1 MKHRIALCIGV
12 AAYQSARLA
21 LANPI
26 NDARRIHAALRSRGF
41 DSTLLTDPTA
51 AELTAALDGL
61 RAKVDGYAGE
71 RVFSLVH
78 YAGHAVEIGGFG
90 VLMPVDSAFPASPQ
104 SLDFGGVPVLEVVD
118 ALKAGHGPKVV
129 VIDACRDAV
138 RGWTQQQMLDFTGL
152 AERQTKRLKRA
163 SEADDVVIAYST
175 SAGQPAYD
183 GDGSSNSAYCEKLE
197 AALLRHDATIVESLG
212 QCGQQVITESK
223 ALQRPW
229 IYTNVSGRPGFSDL
243 PVYALAWS
251 AALHHPTIASTR
263 LQEREMDAAVVVNG
277 EGRMQLV
284 RDGVVRNFLQH
295 PEKFTVATAREDEV
309 LLAGPNVFVSL
320 EVPGSEQGAVLTLD
334 AKLKIK
340 CADPFGICQSPDGRH
355 AVVYGHGGYSLLRRE
370 DDGWQ
375 LRRSESRSSDV
386 YGAKFQS
393 NDELLLCGGSSDSVC
408 RLDLS
413 GEEPVRT
420 GIPLGCRQ
428 HVYDLAWVARTEH
441 LIAVCNEGMVIR
453 VDTKTGKAERRSMFE
468 WPSVDVPGA
477 YGRLRHHRLSSDD
490 ANLFLSDPERFEAER
505 GETIWYE
512 TGHEGKRPSY
522 HLLCCAMT
530 KDPRLLAI
538 GADEG
543 LVFLVDVRTFEH
555 VATLDAG
562 SSIGVGL
569 RWMTCSQFDGAIH
582 ALGNDGVIRCFEPI
596 APFA

>member
-12 AAYQSARLA
+12 AAYQPARFSLP
-21 LANPI
+21 NPI
-26 NDARRIHAALRSRGF
+26 NDAKRIHAALQSRGF

-51 AELTAALDGL
+51 AQITAAVEAL
-61 RAKVDGYAGE
+61 RARVDGHAGD
-71 RVFSLVH
+71 RVFSVVY

-90 VLMPVDSAFPASPQ
+90 VLMPADSVFPATPQ
-104 SLDFGGVPVLEVVD
+104 SLAHGGVPVLEIVD

-129 VIDACRDAV
+129 IVDACRDAV
-138 RGWTQQQMLDFTGL
+138 RGWTQPQMLDFTHL
-152 AERQTKRLKRA
+152 SERETKRPKRA
-163 SEADDVVIAYST
+163 AEASDVVIAYST
-175 SAGQPAYD
+175 SAGQKAYD
-183 GDGSSNSAYCEKLE
+183 GTGANSTYCQKLE

-212 QCGQQVITESK
+212 HCGQEVITESK

-251 AALHHPTIASTR
+251 AALHHPTMASTR
-263 LQEREMDAAVVVNG
+263 LHEREMDAAVVVNAKG
-277 EGRMQLV
+277 HMQLV
-284 RDGVVRNFLQH
+284 TDGVVRNFVRH
-295 PEKFTVATAREDEV
+295 PKKYTVASVREGEV
-309 LLAGPNVFVSL
+309 LLAGRNVFVSL
-320 EVPGSEQGAVLTLD
+320 DAPDSKQKVVLTPD

-340 CADPFGICQSPDGRH
+340 CADPFGICQSPDGVH
-355 AVVYGHGGYSLLRRE
+355 AVVYGLGGYSILRRE
-370 DDGWQ
+370 GEGWQ
-375 LRRSESRSSDV
+375 LLFSESRSSDV

-393 NDELLLCGGSSDSVC
+393 NDELLLCGGSSDSVG

-413 GEEPVRT
+413 AEIPVRT
-420 GIPLGCRQ
+420 SIPFGRRQ
-428 HVYDLAWVARTEH
+428 HVYDLAWVQHTKH
-441 LIAVCNEGMVIR
+441 LIAVCAAGEVIR
-453 VDTKTGKAERRSMFE
+453 IETQTGKVERRSMFE
-468 WPSVDVPGA
+468 WPSADVPGA

-490 ANLFLSDPERFEAER
+490 ANLFLADPERFDAEC
-505 GETIWYE
+505 GETVWHE
-512 TGHEGKRPSY
+512 TGYQGKRPSY

-538 GADEG
+538 GADQG

-596 APFA
+596 PPFV